1 MALAKE
7 KITEFGIRGSYWKLV
22 SIDIDFI
29 TGKFR
34 VVLSLYAGR
43 FATSMKPLESKGY
56 LIPITAQQLVT
67 GNLRA
72 IAYDYI
78 KANDSELEGAV
89 NV

>member
-22 SIDIDFI
+22 SVEIDFI
-29 TGKFR
+29 HGKFR
-34 VVLSLYAGR
+34 VVLSLYAGK

-56 LIPITAQQLVT
+56 LIPVTAQQLIS
-67 GNLRA
+67 GNLRQ
-72 IAYDYI
+72 IAYEYI
-78 KANDSELEGAV
+78 KATDSDLEGAA